1 MRICVCDFVLCAS
14 ATTYNLTPYI
24 RIVNPLHEFP
34 ESENVETANRKTEE
48 KIVKIG
54 YLLRKNEQSRN
65 KYLVL

>member
-1 MRICVCDFVLCAS
+1 MRICVCGCISCDS
-14 ATTYNLTPYI
+14 ATTYNLAPYI

-34 ESENVETANRKTEE
+34 EPENVETENRKTEE